1 MKILLVSKDDI
12 GGIGQVCIGLMNSLK
27 ALGHECHMLVLEKHT
42 DHPDI
47 EQYGDWRWRLAK
59 IPSGLLCRYGFT
71 VTRRDKARRLGG
83 AIPTS
88 VVNLMKSPWVE
99 WADVVHLHHVTD
111 YIDYPSFFSGIG
123 NKPVTITVHDKNL
136 FYGLAYYEFQLQR
149 EHPLE
154 RYYAEVKCKALSQAG
169 NLGIILGSE
178 YFVKEFGGHKI
189 LEGRDVR
196 VIPNAVDTTLY
207 KPIPKAEA
215 RQRLGLSAD
224 DILIAFAAVYMS
236 EERKGIDKLSEA
248 VSRIGNPRIKIV
260 AAGNN
265 IHHRSWPNVI
275 EMGYKE
281 TAESLCEVFSAA
293 DCFAMPSMEEAFGM
307 TPLMAMACGRPVVA
321 FPVGCA
327 AELINAQNGV
337 VCSDFTV
344 EALEAGITTLMSR
357 SYDAAVIR
365 QDMKNRFSP
374 EKIAKQYCSLY
385 HDLMKKESVI

>member
-59 IPSGLLCRYGFT
+59 MPSGLLCRYGFT
-71 VTRRDKARRLGG
+71 VTRRNKARRLGG

-88 VVNLMKSPWVE
+88 VVNLLKSPWVE
-99 WADVVHLHHVTD
+99 WADVVHLHHVAD
-111 YIDYPSFFSGIG
+111 YIDYPSFFGSIG
-123 NKPVTITVHDKNL
+123 QKPVVMTLHDENF
-136 FYGLAYYEFQLQR
+136 FYGLAYYECQLQK

-154 RYYAEVKCKALSQAG
+154 RYYAEVKRKAFAQAQNMG
-169 NLGIILGSE
+169 VVLLSE
-178 YFVKEFGGHKI
+178 YFREKFKDHVLLQGH
-189 LEGRDVR
+189 DVR
-196 VIPNAVDTTLY
+196 VINNAVDTTVY

-215 RQRLGLSAD
+215 RQRLGLNDD
-224 DILIAFAAVYMS
+224 DILIAFTATYVS
-236 EERKGIDKLSEA
+236 EQRKGLDKLSEA
-248 VSRIGNPRIKIV
+248 VSRIGNPRLKVV

-275 EMGYKE
+275 EMGFKFTPE
-281 TAESLCEVFSAA
+281 ALCEMLSAA
-293 DCFAMPSMEEAFGM
+293 DFFAMPSMQEAFALSPM
-307 TPLMAMACGRPVVA
+307 QAMACGLPVVA
-321 FPVGCA
+321 FPVSGT
-327 AELINAQNGV
+327 AELINEQNGV

-344 EALEAGITTLMSR
+344 EALQAGITTLMNR
-357 SYDAAVIR
+357 SYDAAAIR

-374 EKIAKQYCSLY
+374 EKIAQQYCSLY